1 MLNVHQISLGYNGTP
16 LIQDL
21 TFALN
26 QGEVC
31 AVIGHNGSGKSTL
44 MRTLLGIQP
53 PLAGRI
59 EWQDVAH
66 DGQPRNIAYLGQS
79 ADLDHQFPMR
89 VKDAVA
95 MGLGKAWVLDR
106 Y

>member
-1 MLNVHQISLGYNGTP
+1 MLNVHQIALGYNGTP

-53 PLAGRI
+53 PLVGRI
-59 EWQDVAH
+59 DWH
-66 DGQPRNIAYLGQS
+66 
-79 ADLDHQFPMR
+79 
-89 VKDAVA
+89 
-95 MGLGKAWVLDR
+95 GLHLTSSPKI
-106 Y
+106 